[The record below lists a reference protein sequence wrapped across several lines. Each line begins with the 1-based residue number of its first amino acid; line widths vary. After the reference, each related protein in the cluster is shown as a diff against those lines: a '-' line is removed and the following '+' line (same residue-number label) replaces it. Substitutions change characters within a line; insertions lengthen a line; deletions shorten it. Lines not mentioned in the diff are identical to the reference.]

1 MTGTETNRAAAAP
14 CKFFTPPA
22 QSGKRR
28 ARTARRGQAA
38 SAARPS
44 APFPLDSH
52 LSYTR
57 RTRGGRGCQAGQDWP
72 RSEKIPAPADPP
84 ARREFSH
91 SLTASHLP
99 SSHVCPKSSSLNRA
113 PVRSKA
119 PGHTH
124 LWVGYPAAGGAPVAP
139 SGNATGR
146 RRGLSPCE
154 YEGNS
159 AHGATRPE
167 GAAAEHRGN
176 FGSGLVARAA
186 SRSCRTNT
194 FRSRRKVRE
203 MCPSGTSA
211 RFTEWCT
218 NSGSP
223 FRFAISST

>member
-1 MTGTETNRAAAAP
+1 MTGTETNRAATAP
-14 CKFFTPPA
+14 CKFFTPPV

-44 APFPLDSH
+44 ALFPLDSH

-99 SSHVCPKSSSLNRA
+99 SRCTEEQPESQIEGYE
-113 PVRSKA
+113 A
-119 PGHTH
+119 PGSPW
-124 LWVGYPAAGGAPVAP
+124 L
-139 SGNATGR
+139 GR
-146 RRGLSPCE
+146 W
-154 YEGNS
+154 
-159 AHGATRPE
+159 
-167 GAAAEHRGN
+167 HRGN
-176 FGSGLVARAA
+176 FGSGLVARSAG
-186 SRSCRTNT
+186 RSCRTNT

-223 FRFAISST
+223 FRFAISCT